1 MTIGEKLKGLRTARH
16 LSLRRLAEELKRE
29 NLDVS
34 YAAIHK
40 WETDESLPTRKH
52 LTAICKYFSVE
63 PSWLMF
69 SVSGDDN
76 DENIQSALDE
86 FRMLTYGRQQT
97 VAKIIKIF
105 NEEDNDE
112 RSQLTD
118 ILQRNEPID

>member
-1 MTIGEKLKGLRTARH
+1 
-16 LSLRRLAEELKRE
+16 
-29 NLDVS
+29 
-34 YAAIHK
+34 
-40 WETDESLPTRKH
+40 
-52 LTAICKYFSVE
+52 
-63 PSWLMF
+63 MF

-112 RSQLTD
+112 RNQLKD